1 MGPSRVSNL
10 SSFPVDRLQDN
21 GEKRLGSAQIEDERP
36 HIFHSQVR
44 ETFLTRKLLGD
55 QKRGGVKSTHSAFY
69 WNPSWL

>member
-44 ETFLTRKLLGD
+44 ETFLTTPAQKGPLGVT
-55 QKRGGVKSTHSAFY
+55 KRGGAT
-69 WNPSWL
+69 L